1 MASNSNQCMESY
13 IVQLNDQ
20 VQEKRYKLKELESEW
35 DEIDNV
41 LQAKKRDI
49 EQSLH
54 ALYPEVYGKLTR
66 IKDIKLETESVEDE
80 IKRRDDEIVELSSDI
95 GKQPKLAPRRSY
107 IEQINEITKNS
118 RKQDTDIQLI
128 LKDIRELQ
136 LESNTIQERLNRTF
150 AVLEE
155 TILREAK
162 KDAVAKKS
170 HTLLT
175 SIHETFEQ
183 ITEKIL
189 ATDRSRRNTADYKA
203 KLATYD
209 SRSLNMDRLQV
220 DLDALR
226 KENDLL
232 EQHLHNT

>member
-1 MASNSNQCMESY
+1 MASNSNQCMESH
-13 IVQLNDQ
+13 IVQLDDQ
-20 VQEKRYKLKELESEW
+20 VKEKREKLKELESEW
-35 DEIDNV
+35 DAYENV
-41 LQAKKRDI
+41 LQEKKRNI
-49 EQSLH
+49 EQSLK
-54 ALYPEVYGKLTR
+54 ALYPEVYSKLTR
-66 IKDIKLETESVEDE
+66 IKEIKLETEAVEAEIERREDE
-80 IKRRDDEIVELSSDI
+80 IVKLSTDI
-95 GKQPKLAPRRSY
+95 RKQPKSAPRRSY

-118 RKQDTDIQLI
+118 RKQDIDIQLI
-128 LKDIRELQ
+128 LKDTRELQ

-155 TILREAK
+155 TVSREAK
-162 KDAVAKKS
+162 KDAVARKA

-189 ATDRSRRNTADYKA
+189 ATDRSRRNIADYEA

-209 SRSLNMDRLQV
+209 ARSSNMDRLRV
-220 DLDALR
+220 ELDTLT